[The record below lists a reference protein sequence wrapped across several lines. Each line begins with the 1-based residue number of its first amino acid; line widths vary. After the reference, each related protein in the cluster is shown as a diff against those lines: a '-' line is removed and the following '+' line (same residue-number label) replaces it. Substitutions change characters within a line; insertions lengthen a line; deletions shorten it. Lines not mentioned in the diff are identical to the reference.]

1 MMQHNYRVENFAIK
15 TQEHIWTHVWCPR
28 NWHVWKNGLNFN
40 YVWQPASEEK
50 PAEDVQTAPQA
61 EVAPVS
67 WFGNGPTH
75 ADLGCDDSFCRVRGG
90 DIPLVEFFPLFLLGF
105 VVGKSPASSSGWH
118 FRDFFW
124 VPYHLSWNAKECKWC
139 NTMIMLKYF
148 EIKTQ
153 EHIWTHVWCPWN
165 WHVWKNGLNFN
176 YVLQP
181 ASEEK
186 PAEDVQTAPQ
196 ARVAPVFWFVEQ
208 AVCRGKFG
216 TERVPKNIIE

>member
-1 MMQHNYRVENFAIK
+1 MQQYATQWSCWNIFEIK

-50 PAEDVQTAPQA
+50 PAEDFQTAPHA

-105 VVGKSPASSSGWH
+105 VVGETRASSSGWH
-118 FRDFFW
+118 FRDFFEL
-124 VPYHLSWNAKECKWC
+124 HIICHEMQMNATIC
-139 NTMIMLKYF
+139 NTMIVLKILQLRHRNTSEHMYDVHGIDMS
-148 EIKTQ
+148 EKTG
-153 EHIWTHVWCPWN
+153 WTSTTFGSP
-165 WHVWKNGLNFN
+165 LLRRS
-176 YVLQP
+176 LQ
-181 ASEEK
+181 K
-186 PAEDVQTAPQ
+186 
-196 ARVAPVFWFVEQ
+196 VFRQ
-208 AVCRGKFG
+208 RLKL
-216 TERVPKNIIE
+216 K